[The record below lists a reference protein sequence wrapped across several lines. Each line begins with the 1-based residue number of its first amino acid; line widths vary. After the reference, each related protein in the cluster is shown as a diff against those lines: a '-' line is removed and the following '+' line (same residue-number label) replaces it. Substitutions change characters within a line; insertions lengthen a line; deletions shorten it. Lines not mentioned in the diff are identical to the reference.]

1 MCVCWCV
8 CVYAG
13 LCVCARTCV
22 YVHVCQHYVCV
33 CVYVSVCAYVCVM
46 QAYRRYLQKL
56 KETGADKGAIKF
68 GLHVNVDHPEVRTMY
83 DVRVCFTYVVCVC
96 SCCVC
101 CVWVRGWVDGC
112 VSVSVFMA
120 MSMSVPVG
128 YEVVTISR
136 LLKIVGL
143 FCKRAL
149 KKRGYSAK
157 ETYNCKEP
165 TNRSHPTSHVA
176 LMSM

>member
-1 MCVCWCV
+1 MCVCVCACV
-8 CVYAG
+8 C
-13 LCVCARTCV
+13 
-22 YVHVCQHYVCV
+22 VCV

-68 GLHVNVDHPEVRTMY
+68 GLHVNVDHPEVRTY

-128 YEVVTISR
+128 YEVATISR